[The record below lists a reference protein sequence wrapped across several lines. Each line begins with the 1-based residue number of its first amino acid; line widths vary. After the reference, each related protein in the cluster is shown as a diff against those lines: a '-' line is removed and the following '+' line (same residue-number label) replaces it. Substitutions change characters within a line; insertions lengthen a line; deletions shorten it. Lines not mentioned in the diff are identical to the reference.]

1 MNILICQ
8 DPPTLKK
15 NKFNFVRIVCKGSMF
30 EPKFIR
36 FQQIMMRKIDKKKV
50 RFGQVLE
57 EKSYN
62 DVKVGLKQG
71 SKLD

>member
-1 MNILICQ
+1 
-8 DPPTLKK
+8 
-15 NKFNFVRIVCKGSMF
+15 MF